1 MKKKRAVV
9 SIVAVVL
16 IVLLAYVAIGNPIVH
31 INNSKLKQSITS
43 ITSENVE
50 FNQIVMFLLT

>member
-31 INNSKLKQSITS
+31 INIPN
-43 ITSENVE
+43 
-50 FNQIVMFLLT
+50 